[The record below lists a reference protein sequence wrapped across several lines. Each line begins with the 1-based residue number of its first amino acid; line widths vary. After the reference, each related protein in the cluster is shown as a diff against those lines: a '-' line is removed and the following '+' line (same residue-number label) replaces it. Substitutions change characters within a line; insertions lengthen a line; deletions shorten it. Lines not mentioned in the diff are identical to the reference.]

1 MAKGGKDV
9 VSQFLSNETRY
20 QNTRTRVDNN
30 KIITDNF
37 SISGDVI
44 SIPGDSTHSSK
55 HMKVEGKLE
64 SSDHII
70 STTNVTAFGTNTI

>member
-20 QNTRTRVDNN
+20 QNTRTRVDDN
-30 KIITDNF
+30 KIITDKF

-44 SIPGDSTHSSK
+44 ASSK
-55 HMKVEGKLE
+55 HMKIEGKLE

-70 STTNVTAFGTNTI
+70 STINITAFGTNTI